1 VNGKPEM
8 LVQIVGEQANF
19 FRLRAFGSAH
29 AEGQADDDF
38 FDLVVADELS
48 EIFQIGA
55 FVLAVKGFQA
65 LRCYSQGIG
74 DGDADAAGANVE
86 AEDARN
92 GHVGIIGSAA
102 GRGLPASAIRL
113 PDLGF
118 RDPAAMEGRCCATI
132 STTTC
137 YKSWK
142 ELFMRRSVR
151 VGSSRR
157 QPRSGIRGSSRLS
170 DVMVIAEQEGLLTGA
185 RTLVVRGRMPEALV
199 ARAKKRTGID
209 SDTDLIQVAL
219 ANIAVE
225 DDYADWLLSRRGAV
239 SREADLEF

>member
-1 VNGKPEM
+1 
-8 LVQIVGEQANF
+8 
-19 FRLRAFGSAH
+19 
-29 AEGQADDDF
+29 
-38 FDLVVADELS
+38 
-48 EIFQIGA
+48 
-55 FVLAVKGFQA
+55 
-65 LRCYSQGIG
+65 
-74 DGDADAAGANVE
+74 
-86 AEDARN
+86 
-92 GHVGIIGSAA
+92 
-102 GRGLPASAIRL
+102 
-113 PDLGF
+113 
-118 RDPAAMEGRCCATI
+118 
-132 STTTC
+132 
-137 YKSWK
+137 
-142 ELFMRRSVR
+142 MRRSVR

-157 QPRSGIRGSSRLS
+157 QPRSGIRGSRRLS